1 MSKKGK
7 SGDVDIVIGRNISF
21 VRKQKNIT
29 QEELAKRLGITFQQ
43 IQKYENGKNRVS
55 ASNLMTISKIL
66 DVPLTCFF
74 SEMIN
79 VEDLSKSQSVP
90 NLFSSDTLKILRLL
104 EAIKNKNVKRQLIT
118 FIESFVNNFRK

>member
-29 QEELAKRLGITFQQ
+29 QEELAKKLGITFQQ

-74 SEMIN
+74 SEMLN